1 MELTADFMDAL
12 KNSITSI
19 ASTTDLKIE
28 TDHFALSDPDK
39 HFDMYYM
46 VTVPRAELANVLQR
60 LEDSIQDDTLST
72 IVSNELGTPVNMTGN
87 FRVLDLYEPTY
98 APASIPREDAG
109 DGQTRKYNRS
119 FHA

>member
-12 KNSITSI
+12 KNSVISI
-19 ASTTDLKIE
+19 ASITDLNIE
-28 TDHFALSDPDK
+28 TDHFALSDY
-39 HFDMYYM
+39 HFDMYYT
-46 VTVPRAELANVLQR
+46 VTVPRADVAKVLQR

-72 IVSNELGTPVNMTGN
+72 VVSNELGTPVNMTGF
-87 FRVLDLYEPTY
+87 FRIIDLDQPTF
-98 APASIPREDAG
+98 APALIPREDAG